1 MQRSEVAFYVDGDRV
16 AATLYRPDHDGP
28 VPAVVYCQGFGG
40 TREYVA
46 PDLGPRLCE
55 HGIAMLAFD
64 HRGFGQSEG
73 RPNRIMPAEQILDVR
88 SAVVY
93 LSTRADID
101 ATSLGLVGVSFGGA
115 IAIGAAASEPLVKA
129 TVACVPFS
137 DGALWMREIRRF
149 WEWVDFEQRVERD
162 RRHAVLTGTS
172 EEVDPDEILIRDPE
186 SIEWNVWLKEN
197 YPSRTGFRLTLASA
211 HALLEYRPIDVV
223 DRVRNLM
230 ILTVDNDTLI
240 PIDQAMAL
248 HERAPSPKAIHVVRG
263 ATHHDIYR
271 LPAIDETASVI
282 GSWLRDKVVTAD
294 G

>member
-1 MQRSEVAFYVDGDRV
+1 MQRHEVEFYADGDQI

-55 HGIAMLAFD
+55 QGIAMLAFD
-64 HRGFGQSEG
+64 HRGFGQSGG
-73 RPNRIMPAEQILDVR
+73 RPNRIIPYEQIVDVR

-93 LSTRADID
+93 LSTRSDID
-101 ATSLGLVGVSFGGA
+101 ASSLGLVGVSFGGA
-115 IAIGAAASEPLVKA
+115 IAIGAAAAEPLVKA

-149 WEWVDFEQRVERD
+149 WEWVEFEQRVELD
-162 RRHAVLTGTS
+162 RRTAVLTGVS
-172 EEVDPDEILIRDPE
+172 EQVDPNEILIRDPE
-186 SIEWNVWLKEN
+186 SIEWNVWLKDHF
-197 YPSRTGFRLTLASA
+197 PSRTGFRLTLASA
-211 HALLEYRPIDVV
+211 QALLEYRPIDVV
-223 DRVRNLM
+223 DRVPNLM

-240 PIDQAMAL
+240 PVDQAVAL

-271 LPAIDETASVI
+271 LPAIDEMAAAMSA
-282 GSWLRDKVVTAD
+282 WLRDKVVTQHD
-294 G
+294 